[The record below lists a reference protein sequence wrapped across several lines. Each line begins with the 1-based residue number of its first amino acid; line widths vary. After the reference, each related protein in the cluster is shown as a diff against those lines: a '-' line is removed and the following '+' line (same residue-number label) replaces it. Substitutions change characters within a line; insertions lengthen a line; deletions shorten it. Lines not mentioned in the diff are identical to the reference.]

1 MFTGCGA
8 VIYDCRDP
16 EQLEGHVNS
25 LQLETH
31 AMNRNILHFVHLTI
45 LCLLATLQACGGDTA
60 SDAPPQQPPAT
71 QDVIGAAGGTVTGP
85 GGAAVQIPAGA
96 LAANVNVQIAQTA
109 VGAPAL
115 PAGLNAQGPMFAF
128 TPHGTTFAL
137 PVTMTMPFDPALV
150 PAGTTPQLYKTN
162 AQNEWEQVANAV
174 FGASAVVA
182 EITSFSFGQVVIP
195 PLQRNEPE
203 REWDFSVYP
212 RSGGARVTLP
222 APDQGGSQTG
232 GFVADLVEFGVGFGG
247 ADMAIEDQTLLYQGA
262 ARGFAFAT
270 PDGVTYGVYAES
282 PDGGGT
288 SGVQPIGSRSRFKQT
303 QSYIKRAADAK
314 LFFTVTKAE
323 IEIRDYQPPPNPAR
337 PDLRIKGELQLSI
350 AAYTTTQAFFFQA
363 AGVAAVTGAY
373 NLFTPSA
380 ENESFAT
387 HPLWNVAKDFD
398 FTSKPSFY
406 DPFLRTERETTS
418 GCLGTR
424 AFMKLKKP
432 IVLQVDLSKINVG
445 QEFTVRTDTYAD
457 TNNRRSFMKVD
468 CLATSAIAYLKDP
481 AGVSGTSITISGLE
495 PTNRPLPSPLQAGV
509 VQPAACVPGPGP
521 NADAGVLQFSAA
533 SYSVGEFAG
542 APSTITVTRT
552 GGSRGAVTALVGT
565 RDGMGPVSTTSTP
578 AVAGVDYMAVNSTVF
593 FGDGD
598 TEPRKVTVPTIQNFV
613 RAPNKLLTLT
623 LSQPGGCAALGAQTT
638 ADLTILDDGGFTLP
652 LPPSGLDT
660 SFGTAGKAMLERFGG
675 DRSSMALQADGKIV
689 MAGGTL
695 TDFILARFNADG
707 SVDRS
712 FGPAGDGKVTTDM
725 GSGFITEE
733 ATALAVQA
741 DGKIVVVGYTAIDNA
756 PPTPDGPPT
765 FAIAR
770 HNNDGSLD
778 TGFGTGGRVSGNVNG
793 RARAVAIQ
801 PDGKLVLAGEFERE
815 LPGGVFVMDITLAR
829 FNPDGRIDLPFG
841 TSGTGQLTTDI
852 DGLANSG
859 GNLVLQPN
867 GAIVVSGKPNCG
879 APQCNHTNIARYNTN
894 GTLDTSFG
902 SAGKRTLPAV
912 DVGQGLVMQADGK
925 LVLVGSVA
933 VGTGTTASTDFA
945 VTRLNADGSTDTTFG
960 NLGTTISVLSAEQ
973 DSAQAVAL
981 QGDGK
986 IVVVG
991 STKNTNTNFA
1001 VARYNTDG
1009 TLDPSFGNGFG
1020 FLTVDFVQATD
1031 SANSVLIQPDGKI
1044 LLGGLAQNRLGFS
1057 GYGLARFNP

>member
-1 MFTGCGA
+1 MKLKSLTRVVQGMLFA
-8 VIYDCRDP
+8 V
-16 EQLEGHVNS
+16 
-25 LQLETH
+25 
-31 AMNRNILHFVHLTI
+31 
-45 LCLLATLQACGGDTA
+45 LLASCGGGGGGGE
-60 SDAPPQQPPAT
+60 APTSPSPPPAT
-71 QDVIGAAGGTVTGP
+71 ANVIGAAGGTVAGP
-85 GGAAVQIPAGA
+85 GGAKVDIPAGA
-96 LAANVNVQIAQTA
+96 LATDVTLQIEQTTA
-109 VGAPAL
+109 GAPAL
-115 PAGLNAQGPMFAF
+115 PTDLTATGPMFAF

-137 PVTMTMPFDPALV
+137 PVTMTMPFDPAGV
-150 PAGTTPQLYKTN
+150 PAGATPQFYKTN
-162 AQNEWEQVANAV
+162 AQNEWEQVANAT
-174 FGASAVVA
+174 FGANAVVA

-222 APDQGGSQTG
+222 APDEGGSQTG
-232 GFVADLVEFGVGFGG
+232 GFVADLVEFGGGFGG
-247 ADMAIEDQTLLYQGA
+247 ADMNIEDQTLLYQGQ

-282 PDGGGT
+282 PAGGGT
-288 SGVQPIGSRSRFKQT
+288 SGVDPIGSRSKFKQT

-323 IEIRDYQPPPNPAR
+323 IEIRDYLPPPNPAR

-363 AGVAAVTGAY
+363 AGVASVTGAH

-387 HPLWNVAKDFD
+387 RPLWNVAEHFD

-406 DPFLRTERETTS
+406 NLFSGSDAETTS
-418 GCLGTR
+418 GCPGTR

-432 IVLQVDLSKINVG
+432 IVLQVDLSKISVG
-445 QEFTVRTDTYAD
+445 QEFTVRTNTYAD
-457 TNNRRSFMKVD
+457 TNNRRTGPVGD
-468 CLATSAIAYLKDP
+468 CQASSAIAYLKDP

-495 PTNRPLPSPLQAGV
+495 PTNRPLPSPPQGGV
-509 VQPAACVPGPGP
+509 VPPAACVPGPGP

-533 SYSVGEFAG
+533 SYAVGEFAG

-552 GGSRGAVTALVGT
+552 GGSRGTVTAV
-565 RDGMGPVSTTSTP
+565 VSTSDGTGAVNTTSAP
-578 AVAGVDYMAVNSTVF
+578 ALAGVDYTAVNSTVF

-598 TEPRKVTVPTIQNFV
+598 AAPRKVTVPTIQNLV
-613 RAPNKLLTLT
+613 RAPNKLLNLT

-638 ADLTILDDGGFTLP
+638 AVLTILDDGGFNLP
-652 LPPSGLDT
+652 PPPSGLDT
-660 SFGTAGKAMLERFGG
+660 TFGTAGKATLELFGG
-675 DRSSMALQADGKIV
+675 ARSSMALQPDGKIV
-689 MAGGTL
+689 MVGGTL
-695 TDFILARFNADG
+695 QDFILARFNADG
-707 SVDRS
+707 SIDRT
-712 FGPAGDGKVTTDM
+712 FGPNGDGKVTTDM

-733 ATALAVQA
+733 ATAVAVQA

-770 HNNDGSLD
+770 YNSDGRLD

-815 LPGGVFVMDITLAR
+815 LAGGVFVMDITLAR
-829 FNPDGRIDLPFG
+829 FNADGRIDLPFG

-859 GNLVLQPN
+859 GNIVLQPN
-867 GAIVVSGKPNCG
+867 GAIVVSGKPPCSQ
-879 APQCNHTNIARYNTN
+879 AQCNHTDVARYNAN
-894 GTLDTSFG
+894 GTPDASFG
-902 SAGKRTLPAV
+902 SGGKRSLPGV
-912 DVGQGLVMQADGK
+912 DVGQGLALQADGK

-933 VGTGTTASTDFA
+933 VGSGTSASSDFA

-960 NLGTTISVLSAEQ
+960 SLGTAVTAITSER

-981 QGDGK
+981 QADGK

-991 STKNTNTNFA
+991 HTVRINTNFTNFA
-1001 VARYNTDG
+1001 IARFNSDG
-1009 TLDPSFGNGFG
+1009 TLDPNFGNGFG
-1020 FLTVDFVQATD
+1020 FLTLDFFGGTD
-1031 SANSVLIQPDGKI
+1031 SAESVLVQPNGKI
-1044 LLGGLAQNRLGFS
+1044 LLGGLAENNQGRS